1 MVKLIKADKSTFAMI
16 TALFIGRF
24 QPFHNAHLI
33 DIKNAITEVDKLIIL
48 IGSSQYKHAP
58 ENPFTVEE
66 RVLMVQVAL
75 HSENIKNCSIF
86 SLEFSCIAR
95 FRFWTNS
102 P

>member
-1 MVKLIKADKSTFAMI
+1 MT
-16 TALFIGRF
+16 TGLFVGRF

-86 SLEFSCIAR
+86 SLEDINDDSKWVDYVSSNIPKFDII
-95 FRFWTNS
+95 F
-102 P
+102 